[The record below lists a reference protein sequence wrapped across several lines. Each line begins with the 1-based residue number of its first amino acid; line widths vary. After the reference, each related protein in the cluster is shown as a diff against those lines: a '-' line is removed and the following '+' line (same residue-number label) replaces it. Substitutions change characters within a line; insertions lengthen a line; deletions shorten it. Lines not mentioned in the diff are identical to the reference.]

1 MYALPALTTIANDAV
16 RRQFATTTVPV
27 PPETEPTPSRTSR
40 ARLAL
45 AAMLERAAR
54 AVAPAR
60 YRPAH

>member
-27 PPETEPTPSRTSR
+27 PPETEPTPSR

>member
-16 RRQFATTTVPV
+16 RQQFATTTAPV
-27 PPETEPTPSRTSR
+27 PPEAEPTPSRTAR
-40 ARLAL
+40 TRLAL
-45 AAMLERAAR
+45 AAMLERAAH